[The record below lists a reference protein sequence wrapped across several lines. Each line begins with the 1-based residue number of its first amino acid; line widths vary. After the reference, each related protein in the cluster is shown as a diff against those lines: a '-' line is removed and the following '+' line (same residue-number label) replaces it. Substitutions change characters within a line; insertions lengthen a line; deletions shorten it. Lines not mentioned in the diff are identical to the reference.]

1 MSESPGP
8 SASGTPIVETLLAL
22 STRMFAAH
30 GYEGTSIRD
39 ISKAAGVSIAAL
51 YHHFRSKE
59 QLYAEV
65 CEQKFGDF
73 HSAVMERLA
82 AVAPAQRSAPCIAV
96 AFFDVLVEDPELFFL
111 IQRNMQHLAP
121 DRVNQRVLECYQ
133 GLRELIDQ
141 TLNFSTT
148 ACPPDALSYS
158 LDALVNGYCA
168 LALADVGGPAEREQH
183 INRHREYLRT
193 FVTYAFGSATPR

>member
-1 MSESPGP
+1 MSEAAPP
-8 SASGTPIVETLLAL
+8 ASGPPIVETLLAL

-39 ISKAAGVSIAAL
+39 ISQAAGVSIAAL

-73 HSAVMERLA
+73 HSSVMERLA
-82 AVAPAQRSAPCIAV
+82 SVPPSERTAACVAV

-121 DRVNQRVLECYQ
+121 DRVNQRVLACYQ
-133 GLRELIDQ
+133 SLRDLINQ
-141 TLNFSTT
+141 TLNFSTA
-148 ACPPDALSYS
+148 ACAPDALSYS
-158 LDALVNGYCA
+158 LDALVNGHCA
-168 LALADVGGPAEREQH
+168 LALADVGGPAERAAH
-183 INRHREYLRT
+183 IDRHREYLRT
-193 FVTYAFGSATPR
+193 FVNYAFGNTRSR